1 MPSTFFGSASD
12 RKAVQLGRAHH
23 RRAEI
28 HYQSGQD
35 MFWYHGELWT
45 SETRPVRGEEIDPEL
60 TDPRNAEIFRLMESG
75 KSDEL
80 IARHLLSI
88 PGAVAPVRPGG
99 DPALRERR
107 ALQVVR
113 RLRFAREHASD
124 PHEVRFYGFRQAG
137 KGDERVFATVDQDLL
152 EVSPSVP
159 YTRTEKG
166 AKRVQLITLVGMGAA
181 DVIFLIGILLFAS
194 APVATGQAAAQVGA
208 DVASQAIIFGLT
220 VACVFIFLGT
230 YLWMARRTEV
240 LDVVIQPVRETI
252 LDTHTEL
259 VFSTNSTKVPVSAYM
274 SHLLRTD
281 SSGIDKLASAV
292 RDFQADTIS
301 VMRDQI
307 ASLRSQLDSAKIGEL
322 DTINEGLDL
331 RAFGHGTAPSL
342 HQDRAAMWIIVC
354 IVAVVV
360 GAGVWAAMAAGA

>member
-35 MFWYHGELWT
+35 AFWYHGELWT
-45 SETRPVRGEEIDPEL
+45 SETRPVRGEEIDAEL
-60 TDPRNAEIFRLMESG
+60 TDPRNVGIFRMMEAG

-80 IARHLLSI
+80 IARHLLGT
-88 PGAVAPVRPGG
+88 PGVIGPVRPGE

-124 PHEVRFYGFRQAG
+124 PHEVRFYGFREAG

-166 AKRVQLITLVGMGAA
+166 AKRVQLITLIGMGAA
-181 DVIFLIGILLFAS
+181 DVIFLIGMLLFAT
-194 APVATGQAAAQVGA
+194 APIATGQAATQAGA
-208 DVASQAIIFGLT
+208 DLGSQAVIFSLT

-259 VFSTNSTKVPVSAYM
+259 VFSTNSTKVPVSTYM
-274 SHLLRTD
+274 SRLLRTD
-281 SSGIDKLASAV
+281 SAGVDKLAAAV

-307 ASLRSQLDSAKIGEL
+307 ASLRSQLDSTKIGEL

-331 RAFGHGTAPSL
+331 RAFGHGSAPSL
-342 HQDRAAMWIIVC
+342 RSDATGMWILLG
-354 IVAVVV
+354 IVATVV
-360 GAGVWAAMAAGA
+360 GVGVWAAMAAGA